1 MSLALL
7 RILHNVTGC
16 PKSKMAEDKPEK
28 NNIWGIFQD
37 IVLKFRQQVRPTSGS
52 IRSSAIEFLVLET
65 INFVVGISFL
75 SCLEAE
81 I

>member
-7 RILHNVTGC
+7 QILHNVTGC
-16 PKSKMAEDKPEK
+16 PKSKMAADKPEK
-28 NNIWGIFQD
+28 NNISGISQD
-37 IVLKFRQQVRPTSGS
+37 IVLKFQHPVTSVS
-52 IRSSAIEFLVLET
+52 IRSSAIEFLFS
-65 INFVVGISFL
+65 IHQFSRWNFVP